1 MPDET
6 PDTGADTG
14 ASTDTT
20 DQQSNGTGTD
30 PAAEVEKWKSLAR
43 KHESAAKANS
53 AAAKRLAELEDAN
66 KSELEKLA
74 DQLKQAQ
81 SSGTSHEMA
90 ALRLD
95 VALEKAPDG
104 MSPAK
109 IRSLAKRL
117 SGSTREELENDADE
131 LFAEFAAPPAEDKQQ
146 QQNGKSIRPQPNLRR
161 QVPVPKDDTRQD
173 TAAAMNDWL
182 RKAASR

>member
-1 MPDET
+1 MTEQT
-6 PDTGADTG
+6 ADTAAQDG
-14 ASTDTT
+14 NDTAN
-20 DQQSNGTGTD
+20 DQQTNGTGTD

-74 DQLKQAQ
+74 DQLKTAE
-81 SSGTSHEMA
+81 STGTTHAMA

-95 VALEKAPDG
+95 VALDKAPDG

-117 SGSTREELENDADE
+117 SGSTREELEADADE
-131 LFAEFAAPPAEDKQQ
+131 LFAEFAGPPPAEDKQQ
-146 QQNGKSIRPQPNLRR
+146 QNSKNVRPTPNLRR
-161 QVPVPKDDTRQD
+161 QVPIPKDDAKQD

-182 RKAASR
+182 RKAATR

>member
-1 MPDET
+1 MAEET
-6 PDTGADTG
+6 PATGTPEDT
-14 ASTDTT
+14 STDTT
-20 DQQSNGTGTD
+20 DQKGNGAGTD

-53 AAAKRLAELEDAN
+53 AAAKKLADIEDAN
-66 KSELEKLA
+66 KSELEKLT
-74 DQLKQAQ
+74 DQLRNAE
-81 SSGTSHEMA
+81 STATGHAAA

-117 SGSTREELENDADE
+117 SGSTREELESDAAE
-131 LFAEFAAPPAEDKQQ
+131 LFAEFAAPAEPEK
-146 QQNGKSIRPQPNLRR
+146 NGKNIRPTPNLKR
-161 QVPVPKDDTRQD
+161 QVPVPKGEDAAD
-173 TAAAMNDWL
+173 AAAGMNDWL
-182 RKAASR
+182 RKAAGR